1 MFFNFV
7 VPRREEAL
15 SLRIKQGPERP
26 VEAFYFLSILFLRW
40 RAEILLK
47 LCGYAKPVKV
57 WVGVA
62 NRIPAF

>member
-26 VEAFYFLSILFLRW
+26 VEAFSFLLIFIPKVACGNSAKVLRVCEA
-40 RAEILLK
+40 R
-47 LCGYAKPVKV
+47 
-57 WVGVA
+57 
-62 NRIPAF
+62 